1 MKKITQKAL
10 SVMMIMSMILT
21 CMTVGMPKVN
31 AASGD
36 WGGSGSS
43 EDPYTI
49 SDAEGLAKLA
59 TNVNNGNSYQGIYF
73 TLTADIDL
81 SAYDNWMPIGNNDNG
96 YVFAGNFNG
105 NGKKISNLKINRGV
119 EYTGL
124 FGRTNGSKIE
134 NLSIISGSINGGDYT
149 GGVVGHQ
156 NSGEINNCSNIAN
169 INAASSIGGIV
180 GYVASGSINNCF
192 NISNITGNS
201 NIGGVVGQLSAANI
215 NNCYNIGSITA
226 RSTSTESTGGIVG
239 WGHSV
244 SQINSCYNTGRII
257 GYKQTGGIV
266 GLSRDIG
273 INASFN
279 IGVIYG
285 NVMDIGGIVGEIYG
299 GTINSCFNSG
309 SVSGQQNVG
318 GVAGVSANSV
328 SINNS
333 YNTGSV
339 TGQYFTGGLVGSN
352 RSTLSRCYNA
362 GSVYSAT
369 SNGAGGLAGCN
380 DTGGTVEY
388 NYFNTDILNKDV
400 GTNYGTR
407 SNNLGRNTKQM
418 TGDDALTNYMSNL
431 PTRLWRKYSSGDLCC
446 GSVSYY
452 PTLMSVS
459 SDTIKHMM
467 TRLSTIAKKPDNVA
481 ADEEPFFEDYY
492 VYTAEQLNHVRKH
505 LSYTF
510 SLQANISLARFD
522 WEGWVPIK
530 GNGENYFTGFFD
542 GNNGNGYMITNLYV
556 NRGNTDYVGLFSR
569 NAGTVYGLTIV
580 NSEVGGKSF
589 VGGVAGLN
597 SGSIEYCEYSGNIWS
612 NEYYTGGI
620 AGKNANVGT
629 VMGCTHTGDVGAVSH
644 AGGIVGQNNGG
655 IVSCT
660 NYYGEI
666 RLGTTGE
673 RSVGGIT
680 GFNEEGTIYECVNY
694 ALVNSRYNMDGAH
707 NTGGIAGTNFAY
719 INRCKNYGD
728 VLGHATSGGV
738 VGLNYGEVF
747 DCENSGEINASCP
760 GGGIVGRNVR
770 RDAGGLVVNCTNTG
784 AVFGYLSGNK
794 NLYRVGG
801 VVGYNESG
809 YIGYCNNK
817 GEITGTGSPD
827 LDSSVG
833 GISGYSD
840 GIIAESYNE
849 GNVTG
854 SGNWIG
860 GVAGRVYGGSIE
872 YCYNDGA
879 VDGQS
884 GVGGVAGN
892 DHTGSIIYCYN
903 TGIVSGSE
911 NVGGVA
917 GWSDAAIEDCYNT
930 GDVTSS
936 GDYTGGIAGLNAIY
950 DSDNKGTIDNCNN
963 SGEIS
968 GLSYAGG
975 IAGKNDNT
983 ITRSYNTGITTATSY
998 YAGGIA
1004 GYQADGA
1011 LINRCYNNGVVDG
1024 GSRIGG
1030 LAGQNTGT
1038 VQNCYNT
1045 GDISGESRIGGV
1057 IGENSKLVQ
1066 FCYNT
1071 GHVGSTE
1078 NYFGGISGTNYSI
1091 PDTSITATVKKCVNA
1106 GSVNGGDFGGSIGYN
1121 DTGFTSDNYRY
1132 KFAAVNENVI
1142 SDTGGNN
1149 GATATAVQLNLQDW
1163 YIANGWTFSHDNW
1176 IWETAGFPKLGIGTE
1191 ENLLNFNLKTL
1202 TINDLDYNLQAV
1214 TYNGSGQPVS
1224 VTAKS
1229 SVTGMGEVTVTYNNS
1244 ADVPAD
1250 AGTYTVR
1257 AIIEEGAE
1265 YYGETLMLG
1274 DYVINPIPVTINI
1287 SNTTQVYNNTARYV
1301 TVSTSPDVEYTV
1313 TYSQGGTTVAS
1324 PTDLGSYDVKVIVTA
1339 ANYTGEKT
1347 AVLIISD
1354 KYIPDVTWPEYDE
1367 ITYGSKTSDAVLLAE
1382 GSAVYNGSGVPG
1394 DFIFEYPDDI
1404 PVAGDPQ
1411 VSMRFIP
1418 EDTVTYAEV
1427 TGEVRMKVN
1436 KADYNL
1442 VITGIP
1448 GSITC
1453 GDSFTLHTT
1462 GGGTGIVTYTSSNVK
1477 IAAINGS
1484 TVTAVG
1490 AGTATITAVKESDD
1504 NYNRATATNTIT
1516 VKSPPVTDLRLNT
1529 TSKKLV
1535 FKSKFTLKATVIPA
1549 NADSIVSYS
1558 SSNTKVASV
1567 DSKGIIT
1574 AKKVGTA
1581 TITAKAGNI
1590 SKTCKVTV
1598 TKKQLSKPAKLEL
1611 TAKKATWKKV
1621 NNNSGYTLKIL
1632 QGKKV
1637 IVKAT
1642 IKKGKTSYKIKKGLL
1657 KKGKKYTFTL
1667 IAKGKGN
1674 YKNSKT
1680 AKKSVRIK

>member
-31 AASGD
+31 AAAGD
-36 WGGSGSS
+36 WGGNGSS
-43 EDPYTI
+43 GTPYTI
-49 SDAEGLAKLA
+49 SDAVGLAKLA

-73 TLTADIDL
+73 TLTADINL
-81 SAYDNWMPIGNNDNG
+81 SAYDNWMPIGLNFNG
-96 YVFAGNFNG
+96 YVGCVFAGNFNG
-105 NGKKISNLKINRGV
+105 NGKKISNLKISRN
-119 EYTGL
+119 ELSDIGL
-124 FGRTNGSKIE
+124 FS
-134 NLSIISGSINGGDYT
+134 
-149 GGVVGHQ
+149 V
-156 NSGEINNCSNIAN
+156 
-169 INAASSIGGIV
+169 NAGTIFDLTIV
-180 GYVASGSINNCF
+180 NGYVYG
-192 NISNITGNS
+192 
-201 NIGGVVGQLSAANI
+201 
-215 NNCYNIGSITA
+215 
-226 RSTSTESTGGIVG
+226 RS
-239 WGHSV
+239 H
-244 SQINSCYNTGRII
+244 
-257 GYKQTGGIV
+257 
-266 GLSRDIG
+266 
-273 INASFN
+273 
-279 IGVIYG
+279 
-285 NVMDIGGIVGEIYG
+285 
-299 GTINSCFNSG
+299 
-309 SVSGQQNVG
+309 VG
-318 GVAGVSANSV
+318 GVAGV
-328 SINNS
+328 
-333 YNTGSV
+333 
-339 TGQYFTGGLVGSN
+339 
-352 RSTLSRCYNA
+352 
-362 GSVYSAT
+362 
-369 SNGAGGLAGCN
+369 
-380 DTGGTVEY
+380 
-388 NYFNTDILNKDV
+388 
-400 GTNYGTR
+400 
-407 SNNLGRNTKQM
+407 NLGSGTIRNCEYTGEIW
-418 TGDDALTNYMSNL
+418 GDDAYA
-431 PTRLWRKYSSGDLCC
+431 G
-446 GSVSYY
+446 G
-452 PTLMSVS
+452 
-459 SDTIKHMM
+459 I
-467 TRLSTIAKKPDNVA
+467 
-481 ADEEPFFEDYY
+481 
-492 VYTAEQLNHVRKH
+492 
-505 LSYTF
+505 
-510 SLQANISLARFD
+510 
-522 WEGWVPIK
+522 
-530 GNGENYFTGFFD
+530 TGY
-542 GNNGNGYMITNLYV
+542 N
-556 NRGNTDYVGLFSR
+556 S
-569 NAGTVYGLTIV
+569 GTV
-580 NSEVGGKSF
+580 
-589 VGGVAGLN
+589 
-597 SGSIEYCEYSGNIWS
+597 
-612 NEYYTGGI
+612 TG
-620 AGKNANVGT
+620 
-629 VMGCTHTGDVGAVSH
+629 CSHTGNVKARTH
-644 AGGIVGQNNGG
+644 LGGIVGQNDWE
-655 IVSCT
+655 VVDCT
-660 NYYGEI
+660 NYAGEI
-666 RLGTTGE
+666 WCNSTDTTSIGGIAGYNE
-673 RSVGGIT
+673 GPATGVYGSISNCVNYAKVNSQYTPGNIANTGGIT
-680 GFNEEGTIYECVNY
+680 GTNY
-694 ALVNSRYNMDGAH
+694 ASVNDSHNYGPVLSFGAA
-707 NTGGIAGTNFAY
+707 GGITGCNY
-719 INRCKNYGD
+719 SDMNRNVNEGM
-728 VLGHATSGGV
+728 
-738 VGLNYGEVF
+738 VF
-747 DCENSGEINASCP
+747 ASCP
-760 GGGIVGRNVR
+760 GGGIAGKNIGN
-770 RDAGGLVVNCTNTG
+770 DAEVETCTNTG
-784 AVFGYLSGNK
+784 SVFGSVSGSQ

-801 VVGYNESG
+801 IVGYNESG
-809 YIGYCNNK
+809 FIFNCNNK
-817 GEITGTGSPD
+817 GQITGTDSPD
-827 LDSSVG
+827 LNCSVG
-833 GISGYSD
+833 GVTGYSD
-840 GIIAESYNE
+840 GLIDASYNE

-860 GVAGRVYGGSIE
+860 GVAGRVFGGGIVNS
-872 YCYNDGA
+872 YNNGA
-879 VDGQS
+879 VNGQK

-892 DHTGSIIYCYN
+892 DHIGLIINCYN
-903 TGIVSGSE
+903 TGAVSGTE

-963 SGEIS
+963 SGKIS

-1004 GYQADGA
+1004 GYQANGA
-1011 LINRCYNNGVVDG
+1011 LINRCYNNGVVNG

-1045 GDISGESRIGGV
+1045 GEISGESRIGGV

-1091 PDTSITATVKKCVNA
+1091 PHTSIIATVKKCVNA

-1121 DTGFTSDNYRY
+1121 DNGGMSDNYRY

-1142 SDTGGNN
+1142 SDTGENN

-1163 YIANGWTFSHDNW
+1163 YIAYGWTFSQDNW

-1191 ENLLNFNLKTL
+1191 ENLLNFNLKIP

-1229 SVTGMGEVTVTYNNS
+1229 SVTGMGVVTVTYNNS

-1265 YYGETLMLG
+1265 YYGDTLMLG
-1274 DYVINPIPVTINI
+1274 NYVINPIPVTINI

-1301 TVSTSPDVEYTV
+1301 TVSTSPAVEYTV

-1324 PTDLGSYDVKVIVTA
+1324 PTDLGTYDVKVIVTA
-1339 ANYTGEKT
+1339 ANHTGEKT

-1367 ITYGSKTSDAVLLAE
+1367 ITYGSKASDAVLLAE
-1382 GSAVYNGSGVPG
+1382 GSAAYNGSDVPG
-1394 DFIFEYPDDI
+1394 NFIFEYPDDI

-1567 DSKGIIT
+1567 DSKGTIT

-1581 TITAKAGNI
+1581 TITVKAGNI

-1598 TKKQLSKPAKLEL
+1598 TKKQLSKPAKLKL
-1611 TAKKATWKKV
+1611 TAKNATWKKV

>member
-36 WGGSGSS
+36 WGGNGSS
-43 EDPYTI
+43 VNPYTI
-49 SDAEGLAKLA
+49 SDAVGLAKLA
-59 TNVNNGNSYQGIYF
+59 TNVNSGNTYKGIYF
-73 TLTADIDL
+73 TLTADINL
-81 SAYDNWMPIGNNDNG
+81 SAYDNWMPIGLNFNG
-96 YVFAGNFNG
+96 YVGCVFAGNFNG
-105 NGKKISNLKINRGV
+105 NGKKISNLKISRN
-119 EYTGL
+119 E
-124 FGRTNGSKIE
+124 
-134 NLSIISGSINGGDYT
+134 LS
-149 GGVVGHQ
+149 
-156 NSGEINNCSNIAN
+156 
-169 INAASSIGGIV
+169 
-180 GYVASGSINNCF
+180 
-192 NISNITGNS
+192 
-201 NIGGVVGQLSAANI
+201 
-215 NNCYNIGSITA
+215 
-226 RSTSTESTGGIVG
+226 
-239 WGHSV
+239 
-244 SQINSCYNTGRII
+244 
-257 GYKQTGGIV
+257 
-266 GLSRDIG
+266 DI
-273 INASFN
+273 
-279 IGVIYG
+279 
-285 NVMDIGGIVGEIYG
+285 
-299 GTINSCFNSG
+299 
-309 SVSGQQNVG
+309 
-318 GVAGVSANSV
+318 
-328 SINNS
+328 
-333 YNTGSV
+333 
-339 TGQYFTGGLVGSN
+339 
-352 RSTLSRCYNA
+352 
-362 GSVYSAT
+362 
-369 SNGAGGLAGCN
+369 
-380 DTGGTVEY
+380 
-388 NYFNTDILNKDV
+388 
-400 GTNYGTR
+400 
-407 SNNLGRNTKQM
+407 
-418 TGDDALTNYMSNL
+418 
-431 PTRLWRKYSSGDLCC
+431 
-446 GSVSYY
+446 
-452 PTLMSVS
+452 
-459 SDTIKHMM
+459 
-467 TRLSTIAKKPDNVA
+467 
-481 ADEEPFFEDYY
+481 
-492 VYTAEQLNHVRKH
+492 
-505 LSYTF
+505 
-510 SLQANISLARFD
+510 
-522 WEGWVPIK
+522 
-530 GNGENYFTGFFD
+530 
-542 GNNGNGYMITNLYV
+542 
-556 NRGNTDYVGLFSR
+556 GLFSV
-569 NAGTVYGLTIV
+569 NAGTIFDLTIV
-580 NSEVGGKSF
+580 NGYVHGRSH

-597 SGSIEYCEYSGNIWS
+597 LGSGTIRNCEYTGEIWGDDAYAGGITGYNSGTVTGCSHTGNVAARTHLGGIVGQNDGEVVDCTNYAGEIWCDSTTTTSIGGIAGYNEGSAVGVCGYISNCVNYAKVNSQYTPGNIANTGGITGTNYGNVYDSHNYGPVLSFGAAGGITGCNYNYMSGNV
-612 NEYYTGGI
+612 NEGMVFAPCPGGGI
-620 AGKNANVGT
+620 AGKNIGSA
-629 VMGCTHTGDVGAVSH
+629 A
-644 AGGIVGQNNGG
+644 
-655 IVSCT
+655 
-660 NYYGEI
+660 EI
-666 RLGTTGE
+666 KT
-673 RSVGGIT
+673 
-680 GFNEEGTIYECVNY
+680 
-694 ALVNSRYNMDGAH
+694 
-707 NTGGIAGTNFAY
+707 
-719 INRCKNYGD
+719 
-728 VLGHATSGGV
+728 
-738 VGLNYGEVF
+738 
-747 DCENSGEINASCP
+747 
-760 GGGIVGRNVR
+760 
-770 RDAGGLVVNCTNTG
+770 CTNTG
-784 AVFGYLSGNK
+784 SVFGSVSSIQ

-801 VVGYNESG
+801 IVGYNESG
-809 YIGYCNNK
+809 FIFNCNNK
-817 GEITGTGSPD
+817 GQITGTDSPD
-827 LDSSVG
+827 LNCSVG
-833 GISGYSD
+833 GVTGYSD
-840 GIIAESYNE
+840 GLIDASYNE

-860 GVAGRVYGGSIE
+860 GVAGRVFGGGIVNS
-872 YCYNDGA
+872 YNNGA
-879 VDGQS
+879 VNGKS

-892 DHTGSIIYCYN
+892 DHTGLIINCYN
-903 TGIVSGSE
+903 TGAVSGTE

-963 SGEIS
+963 SGKIS

-1004 GYQADGA
+1004 GYQVDGA
-1011 LINRCYNNGVVDG
+1011 LINRCYNNGVVNG
-1024 GSRIGG
+1024 RSRIGG

-1071 GHVGSTE
+1071 GHVGSDG
-1078 NYFGGISGTNYSI
+1078 NYFGGISGTNHSV
-1091 PDTSITATVKKCVNA
+1091 PDTSITATVKNCVNT
-1106 GSVNGGDFGGSIGYN
+1106 GSVIGGNYGGSIGYN
-1121 DTGFTSDNYRY
+1121 NNGVMSDNYRY

-1142 SDTGGNN
+1142 SDTGENN
-1149 GATATAVQLNLQDW
+1149 GATAIVVQLNLQDW

-1191 ENLLNFNLKTL
+1191 ENLLNFNLKTP

-1229 SVTGMGEVTVTYNNS
+1229 SVTGMEAVTVTYNNS
-1244 ADVPAD
+1244 TDVPVD

-1265 YYGETLMLG
+1265 YYGDTLMLG

-1367 ITYGSKTSDAVLLAE
+1367 ITYGSKASDAVLLAE

-1394 DFIFEYPDDI
+1394 NFIFEYPDDI

-1418 EDTVTYAEV
+1418 ADTVTYEEV
-1427 TGEVRMKVN
+1427 TGEMRMKVK

-1442 VITGIP
+1442 AITGIP
-1448 GSITC
+1448 DSITC

-1484 TVTAVG
+1484 TVTAAG

-1549 NADSIVSYS
+1549 NAESKVSYS

-1567 DSKGIIT
+1567 DSKGTIT

-1581 TITAKAGNI
+1581 NITVKAGNI

-1598 TKKQLSKPAKLEL
+1598 TKKQLSKPAKLKL

-1642 IKKGKTSYKIKKGLL
+1642 IKKGKTLYKIKKGLL

-1667 IAKGKGN
+1667 TAKGKGN

-1680 AKKSVRIK
+1680 TKKSVRIK